1 MVPFIKMD
9 VFFNIRKKY
18 STFALELKTIKIMR
32 TIIIETKLG
41 VNDTAFVLRG
51 NKIYEVVIIGINIEL
66 QRSGT
71 NMALGIPHEPNILIS
86 SYRVMFEHSNSI
98 EEYSADEVFAT
109 KKELLDTL

>member
-1 MVPFIKMD
+1 
-9 VFFNIRKKY
+9 
-18 STFALELKTIKIMR
+18 MR
-32 TIIIETKLG
+32 TTIIETKFG

-51 NKIYEVVIIGINIEL
+51 NKVYEVVIIAINIEL

-71 NMALGIPHEPNILIS
+71 NMALGMPHEPKVLIK
-86 SYRVMFEHSNSI
+86 SYKVKFDSDFI